1 MANATGAR
9 HNMEYVAESS
19 YGVTPA
25 TPAMTPLRHN
35 TTSLGLSKDSFQ
47 SQELRSDRQISDFR
61 HGNKQVGGDIVG
73 ELSFGTYDDLLEA
86 ALGGTWATDTPIAG
100 TDQLKVGT
108 TLGSFTVRRRFTD
121 ISQVQVFTGVQFTG
135 VSLTVN
141 DQITSLTLNTL
152 GRGMSTSDIAGATLD
167 AASTTSPFSGL
178 DVGSINEGGVSIAA
192 ITEIS
197 LSLDNGLQAAFAL
210 GSPET
215 TEPTYGRS
223 NLTGTV
229 TAYFQNQT
237 LLDKFLNETESSI
250 DFTVTDGAGND
261 LKFTIPRIKYS
272 GGQPDVGGEGA
283 IFLTMPFQAL
293 LDDTTST
300 NLIIERTAA

>member
-1 MANATGAR
+1 MANATGSR
-9 HNMEYVAESS
+9 HNAEYIAEVT

-25 TPAMTPLRHN
+25 TPTMTPLRLN

-61 HGNKQVGGDIVG
+61 HGNKQVGGDIVS
-73 ELSFGTYDDLLEA
+73 ELSYGTYDELLEA
-86 ALGGTWATDTPIAG
+86 ALGGTWDIDAPITG
-100 TDQLKVGT
+100 TDQLKVGVDI
-108 TLGSFTVRRRFTD
+108 GSFTIRRRFTD

-135 VSLTVN
+135 ISLTVN
-141 DQITSLTLNTL
+141 DQITSLTFNTL
-152 GRGMSTSDIAGATLD
+152 GKGMSTTDIIGATVSS
-167 AASTTSPFSGL
+167 ASTTSPFSGL
-178 DVGSINEGGVSIAA
+178 DVGSINEGGSPIAA

-215 TEPTYGRS
+215 TEPTPGRS
-223 NLTGTV
+223 NLTGSV

-237 LLDKFLNETESSI
+237 LLNKFLNETESSI

-261 LKFTIPRIKYS
+261 LKFIIPRIKYS
-272 GGQPDVGGEGA
+272 GGQPDVGGEGV
-283 IFLTMPFQAL
+283 ILLTMPFQAL
-293 LDDTTST
+293 LDSTTNT
-300 NLIIERTAA
+300 NLIIERTPA